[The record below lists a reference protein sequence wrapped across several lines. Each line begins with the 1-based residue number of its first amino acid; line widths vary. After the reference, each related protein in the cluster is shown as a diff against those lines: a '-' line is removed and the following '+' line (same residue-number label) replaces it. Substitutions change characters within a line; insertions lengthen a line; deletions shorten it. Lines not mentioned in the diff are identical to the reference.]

1 MSKMHEI
8 LLSKFPEATQKDLDT
23 FSKNVRQ
30 VESSGG
36 TNLVNPDSSARGDFQ
51 FLTKGDGN
59 SFQTALNRLSN
70 TYASAGHKEP
80 DWVDRARR
88 SNNPMDLPYE
98 QQEELM
104 LANIYQQKGS
114 DALLSKAFTGDRDAS
129 LEAYYKYHHTAPDAA
144 TIAAAESAFTTD
156 SRPQVA
162 EIPMEDRQYNLE
174 TVSAGVPSLP
184 SVTTTAPTEADN
196 MSTKKE
202 PTGFGSEWL
211 ASYLNVDPD
220 MSVMDYFKSDPK
232 VVKETMTAEEQQ
244 AFDVPSWDN
253 GGQFIGTEVNPPVT
267 LQQTA
272 SQVVPLLGTMPYDLA
287 KDLDPLKVQRY
298 PTADD
303 MVSSQPKTI
312 PHASEFSQS
321 YIVPNTGPTAE
332 ELVAGAGSYVVPIG
346 REPAGI
352 AVEQQ
357 QGILEDQFGKPVRSG
372 NNNVIGL
379 PTQNAA
385 YAAPAGGKGAN
396 ATPQSAID
404 QLTGI
409 KGFGGK

>member
-162 EIPMEDRQYNLE
+162 EVPMENRQYNLE

-184 SVTTTAPTEADN
+184 SITTTALTEADN
-196 MSTKKE
+196 MSTEKE
-202 PTGFGSEWL
+202 PTGFGREWL
-211 ASYLNVDPD
+211 ASLLGVDPD
-220 MSVMDYFKSDPK
+220 MSVMDYFNGDLKAPK
-232 VVKETMTAEEQQ
+232 VSTT
-244 AFDVPSWDN
+244 DVAKLAGNKPAV
-253 GGQFIGTEVNPPVT
+253 Q

-272 SQVVPLLGTMPYDLA
+272 SQVVPLQGTMPYINQGTVDRGLLESLNPA
-287 KDLDPLKVQRY
+287 MSIQEAAYNAANQSVIQ
-298 PTADD
+298 PTN
-303 MVSSQPKTI
+303 I
-312 PHASEFSQS
+312 PHAAEFGQA
-321 YIVPNTGPTAE
+321 YVVPNTGPTAE
-332 ELVAGAGSYVVPIG
+332 ELSAGAGSYVVPIG
-346 REPAGI
+346 REPAGV

-372 NNNVIGL
+372 NKNVIGL
-379 PTQNAA
+379 PTQNPA
-385 YAAPAGGKGAN
+385 YQAPAGGKGAN

>member
-162 EIPMEDRQYNLE
+162 EVPAKIIDNIPR
-174 TVSAGVPSLP
+174 VSAGFPSFSFDSSVDNSEIKKMATPEAQAYFKDFNTLDSLP
-184 SVTTTAPTEADN
+184 SMGSRLVAPMQQFVEDQVIPVDSYSPGVDMNVKPKPMYPLAGTVT
-196 MSTKKE
+196 KE
-202 PTGFGSEWL
+202 PQDTGPAQFAEI
-211 ASYLNVDPD
+211 
-220 MSVMDYFKSDPK
+220 
-232 VVKETMTAEEQQ
+232 ETLFNE
-244 AFDVPSWDN
+244 
-253 GGQFIGTEVNPPVT
+253 
-267 LQQTA
+267 
-272 SQVVPLLGTMPYDLA
+272 
-287 KDLDPLKVQRY
+287 
-298 PTADD
+298 
-303 MVSSQPKTI
+303 PKTYVPASGRMDAYSYI
-312 PHASEFSQS
+312 DNTIPPHASEFSQA
-321 YIVPNTGPTAE
+321 Y
-332 ELVAGAGSYVVPIG
+332 VAPAG
-346 REPAGI
+346 REPAGV
-352 AVEQQ
+352 AVEQPALTLAQ
-357 QGILEDQFGKPVRSG
+357 RGVNPNAIYPLQNGTVVSQSGKPVRSG

>member
-162 EIPMEDRQYNLE
+162 EVPMENRQYNLE

-184 SVTTTAPTEADN
+184 SITTTALTEADN
-196 MSTKKE
+196 MSTEKE
-202 PTGFGSEWL
+202 PTGFGREWL
-211 ASYLNVDPD
+211 ASLLGVDPD
-220 MSVMDYFKSDPK
+220 MSVMDYFNGDLKAPK
-232 VVKETMTAEEQQ
+232 VSTT
-244 AFDVPSWDN
+244 DVEKLAGNKPAV
-253 GGQFIGTEVNPPVT
+253 Q

-272 SQVVPLLGTMPYDLA
+272 SQVVPLQGTMPYINQGTVDRGLLESLNPA
-287 KDLDPLKVQRY
+287 MSIQEAAYNAANQSVIQ
-298 PTADD
+298 PTN
-303 MVSSQPKTI
+303 I
-312 PHASEFSQS
+312 PHASEFGQA
-321 YIVPNTGPTAE
+321 YVVPNTGPTAE
-332 ELVAGAGSYVVPIG
+332 ELSAGAGSYVVPIG
-346 REPAGI
+346 REPAGV

-372 NNNVIGL
+372 NKNVIGL
-379 PTQNAA
+379 PTQNPA
-385 YAAPAGGKGAN
+385 YQAPAGGKGAN

>member
-162 EIPMEDRQYNLE
+162 EVPMENRQYNLE

-184 SVTTTAPTEADN
+184 SITTTALTEADN
-196 MSTKKE
+196 MSTEKE
-202 PTGFGSEWL
+202 PTGFGREWL
-211 ASYLNVDPD
+211 ASLLDVDPD
-220 MSVMDYFKSDPK
+220 MSVMDYFNGDLKAPK
-232 VVKETMTAEEQQ
+232 VSTT
-244 AFDVPSWDN
+244 DVAKLAGNKPAV
-253 GGQFIGTEVNPPVT
+253 Q

-272 SQVVPLLGTMPYDLA
+272 SQVVPQQGTMPYINQGTVDRGLLESLNPA
-287 KDLDPLKVQRY
+287 MSIQEAAYNAANQSVIQ
-298 PTADD
+298 PTN
-303 MVSSQPKTI
+303 I
-312 PHASEFSQS
+312 PHAAEFGQA
-321 YIVPNTGPTAE
+321 YVVPNTGPTAE
-332 ELVAGAGSYVVPIG
+332 ELSAGAGSYVVPIG
-346 REPAGI
+346 REPAGV

-372 NNNVIGL
+372 NKNVIGL
-379 PTQNAA
+379 PTQNPA
-385 YAAPAGGKGAN
+385 YQAPAGGKGAN

>member
-1 MSKMHEI
+1 MHEI

-162 EIPMEDRQYNLE
+162 EVPMENRQYNLE

-184 SVTTTAPTEADN
+184 SITTTALTEADN
-196 MSTKKE
+196 MSTEKE
-202 PTGFGSEWL
+202 PTGFGREWL
-211 ASYLNVDPD
+211 ASLLGVDPD
-220 MSVMDYFKSDPK
+220 MSVMDYFNGDLKAPK
-232 VVKETMTAEEQQ
+232 VSTT
-244 AFDVPSWDN
+244 DVAKLAGNKPAV
-253 GGQFIGTEVNPPVT
+253 Q

-272 SQVVPLLGTMPYDLA
+272 SQVVPLQGTMPYINQGTVDRGLLESLNPA
-287 KDLDPLKVQRY
+287 MSIQEAAYNDANQSVIQ
-298 PTADD
+298 PTN
-303 MVSSQPKTI
+303 I
-312 PHASEFSQS
+312 PHASEFGQA
-321 YIVPNTGPTAE
+321 YVVPNTGPTAE
-332 ELVAGAGSYVVPIG
+332 ELSAGAGSYVVPIG
-346 REPAGI
+346 REPAGV

-372 NNNVIGL
+372 NKNVIGL
-379 PTQNAA
+379 PTQNPA
-385 YAAPAGGKGAN
+385 YQAPAGGKGAN

>member
-162 EIPMEDRQYNLE
+162 EVPMENRQYNLE

-184 SVTTTAPTEADN
+184 SITTTALTEADN
-196 MSTKKE
+196 MSTEKE
-202 PTGFGSEWL
+202 PTGFGREWL
-211 ASYLNVDPD
+211 ASLLGVDPD
-220 MSVMDYFKSDPK
+220 MSVMDYFNGDLKAPK
-232 VVKETMTAEEQQ
+232 VSTT
-244 AFDVPSWDN
+244 DVAKLAGNKPAV
-253 GGQFIGTEVNPPVT
+253 Q

-272 SQVVPLLGTMPYDLA
+272 SQVVPLQGTMPYINQGTVDRGLLESLNPA
-287 KDLDPLKVQRY
+287 MSIQEAAYNDANQSVIQ
-298 PTADD
+298 PTN
-303 MVSSQPKTI
+303 I
-312 PHASEFSQS
+312 PHASEFGQA
-321 YIVPNTGPTAE
+321 YVVPNTGPTAE
-332 ELVAGAGSYVVPIG
+332 ELSAGAGSYVVPIG
-346 REPAGI
+346 REPAGV

-372 NNNVIGL
+372 NKNVIGL
-379 PTQNAA
+379 PTQNPA
-385 YAAPAGGKGAN
+385 YQAPAGGKGAN

>member
-1 MSKMHEI
+1 MHEI

-162 EIPMEDRQYNLE
+162 EVPMEDRQYNLE

-184 SVTTTAPTEADN
+184 SITTTALTEADN
-196 MSTKKE
+196 MSTEKE
-202 PTGFGSEWL
+202 PTGFGREWL
-211 ASYLNVDPD
+211 ASLLGVDPD
-220 MSVMDYFKSDPK
+220 MSVMDYFNGDLKAPK
-232 VVKETMTAEEQQ
+232 VSTT
-244 AFDVPSWDN
+244 DVAKLAGNKPAV
-253 GGQFIGTEVNPPVT
+253 Q

-272 SQVVPLLGTMPYDLA
+272 SQVVPLQGTMPYINQGTVDRGLLESLNPA
-287 KDLDPLKVQRY
+287 MSIQEAAYNDANQSVIQ
-298 PTADD
+298 PTN
-303 MVSSQPKTI
+303 I
-312 PHASEFSQS
+312 PHASEFGQA
-321 YIVPNTGPTAE
+321 YVVPNTGPTAE
-332 ELVAGAGSYVVPIG
+332 ELSAGAGSYVVPIG
-346 REPAGI
+346 REPAGV

-372 NNNVIGL
+372 NKNVIGL
-379 PTQNAA
+379 PTQNPA
-385 YAAPAGGKGAN
+385 YQAPAGGKGAN

>member
-162 EIPMEDRQYNLE
+162 EVPMENRQYNLE

-184 SVTTTAPTEADN
+184 SITTTALTEADN
-196 MSTKKE
+196 MSTEKE
-202 PTGFGSEWL
+202 PTGFGREWL
-211 ASYLNVDPD
+211 ASLLGVDPD
-220 MSVMDYFKSDPK
+220 MSVMDYFNGDLKAPK
-232 VVKETMTAEEQQ
+232 VSTT
-244 AFDVPSWDN
+244 DVEKLAGNKPAV
-253 GGQFIGTEVNPPVT
+253 Q

-272 SQVVPLLGTMPYDLA
+272 SQVVPLQGTMPYINQGTVDRGLLESLNPA
-287 KDLDPLKVQRY
+287 MSIQEAAYNDANQSVIQ
-298 PTADD
+298 PTN
-303 MVSSQPKTI
+303 I
-312 PHASEFSQS
+312 PHASEFGQA
-321 YIVPNTGPTAE
+321 YVVPNTGPTAE
-332 ELVAGAGSYVVPIG
+332 ELSAGAGSYVVPIG
-346 REPAGI
+346 REPAGV

-372 NNNVIGL
+372 NKNVIGL
-379 PTQNAA
+379 PTQNPA
-385 YAAPAGGKGAN
+385 YQAPAGGKGAN

>member
-1 MSKMHEI
+1 MHEI

-162 EIPMEDRQYNLE
+162 EVPMENRQYNLE

-184 SVTTTAPTEADN
+184 SITTTALTEADN
-196 MSTKKE
+196 MSTEKE
-202 PTGFGSEWL
+202 PTGFGREWL
-211 ASYLNVDPD
+211 ASLLDVDPD
-220 MSVMDYFKSDPK
+220 MSVMDYFNGDLKAPK
-232 VVKETMTAEEQQ
+232 VSTT
-244 AFDVPSWDN
+244 DVAKLAGNKPAV
-253 GGQFIGTEVNPPVT
+253 Q

-272 SQVVPLLGTMPYDLA
+272 SQVVPLQGTMPYINQGTVDRGLLESLNPA
-287 KDLDPLKVQRY
+287 MSIQEAAYNDANQSVIQ
-298 PTADD
+298 PTN
-303 MVSSQPKTI
+303 I
-312 PHASEFSQS
+312 PHASEFGQA
-321 YIVPNTGPTAE
+321 YVVPNTGPTAE
-332 ELVAGAGSYVVPIG
+332 ELSAGAGSYVVPIG
-346 REPAGI
+346 REPAGV

-372 NNNVIGL
+372 NKNVIGL
-379 PTQNAA
+379 PTQNPA
-385 YAAPAGGKGAN
+385 YQAPAGGKGAN

>member
-162 EIPMEDRQYNLE
+162 EVPMEDRQYNLE

-184 SVTTTAPTEADN
+184 SITTTALTEADN
-196 MSTKKE
+196 MSTEKE
-202 PTGFGSEWL
+202 PTGFGREWL
-211 ASYLNVDPD
+211 ASLLDVDPD
-220 MSVMDYFKSDPK
+220 MSVMDYFNGDLKAPK
-232 VVKETMTAEEQQ
+232 VSTTDVKKLAGNKPAVQ
-244 AFDVPSWDN
+244 
-253 GGQFIGTEVNPPVT
+253 

-272 SQVVPLLGTMPYDLA
+272 SQVVPLQGTMPYINQGTVDRGLLESLNPA
-287 KDLDPLKVQRY
+287 MSIQEAAYNDANQSVIQ
-298 PTADD
+298 PTN
-303 MVSSQPKTI
+303 I
-312 PHASEFSQS
+312 PHAAEFGQA
-321 YIVPNTGPTAE
+321 YVVPNTGPTAE
-332 ELVAGAGSYVVPIG
+332 ELSAGAGSYVVPIG
-346 REPAGI
+346 REPAGV

-372 NNNVIGL
+372 NKNVIGL
-379 PTQNAA
+379 PTQNPA
-385 YAAPAGGKGAN
+385 YQAPAGGKGAN

>member
-162 EIPMEDRQYNLE
+162 EVPMENRQYNLE

-184 SVTTTAPTEADN
+184 SITTTALTEADN
-196 MSTKKE
+196 MSTEKE
-202 PTGFGSEWL
+202 PTGFGREWL
-211 ASYLNVDPD
+211 ASLLDVDPD
-220 MSVMDYFKSDPK
+220 MSVMDYFNGDLKAPK
-232 VVKETMTAEEQQ
+232 VSTT
-244 AFDVPSWDN
+244 DVAKLAGNKPAV
-253 GGQFIGTEVNPPVT
+253 Q

-272 SQVVPLLGTMPYDLA
+272 SQVVPLQGTMPYINQGTVDRGLLESLNPA
-287 KDLDPLKVQRY
+287 MSIQEAAYNDANQSVIQ
-298 PTADD
+298 PTN
-303 MVSSQPKTI
+303 I
-312 PHASEFSQS
+312 PHAAEFGQA
-321 YIVPNTGPTAE
+321 YVVPNTGPTAE
-332 ELVAGAGSYVVPIG
+332 ELSAGAGSYVVPIG
-346 REPAGI
+346 REPAGV

-372 NNNVIGL
+372 NKNVIGL
-379 PTQNAA
+379 PTQNPA
-385 YAAPAGGKGAN
+385 YQAPAGGKGAN

>member
-162 EIPMEDRQYNLE
+162 EVPMEDRQYNLE

-184 SVTTTAPTEADN
+184 SITTTALTEADN

-202 PTGFGSEWL
+202 PTGFGREWL
-211 ASYLNVDPD
+211 SNYLDVDPD

-244 AFDVPSWDN
+244 AFDVPSWEN
-253 GGQFIGTEVNPPVT
+253 GGQFIGTEVNPPVV
-267 LQQTA
+267 LQQTP
-272 SQVVPLLGTMPYDLA
+272 SQVVPYLGTMPYDLA
-287 KDLDPLKVQRY
+287 KELDPLKVQRY

-303 MVSSQPKTI
+303 MVAAQSKTI
-312 PHASEFSQS
+312 PHASEFSQA
-321 YIVPNTGPTAE
+321 Y
-332 ELVAGAGSYVVPIG
+332 VAPAG
-346 REPAGI
+346 REPAGVP
-352 AVEQQ
+352 VEQPTLTLAQ
-357 QGILEDQFGKPVRSG
+357 RGVNPNAIYPLQNGTVVSQSGNPVRSG

-379 PTQNAA
+379 PTQNPA
-385 YAAPAGGKGAN
+385 YQAPAGGKGAN

>member
-162 EIPMEDRQYNLE
+162 EVPMENRQYNLE

-184 SVTTTAPTEADN
+184 SITTTALTEADN
-196 MSTKKE
+196 MSTEKE
-202 PTGFGSEWL
+202 PTGFGREWL
-211 ASYLNVDPD
+211 ASLLDVDPD
-220 MSVMDYFKSDPK
+220 MSVMDYFNGDLKAPK
-232 VVKETMTAEEQQ
+232 VSTT
-244 AFDVPSWDN
+244 DVAKLAGNKPAV
-253 GGQFIGTEVNPPVT
+253 Q

-272 SQVVPLLGTMPYDLA
+272 SQVVPLQGTMPYINQGTVDRGLLESLNPA
-287 KDLDPLKVQRY
+287 MSIQEAAYNAANQSVIQ
-298 PTADD
+298 PTN
-303 MVSSQPKTI
+303 I
-312 PHASEFSQS
+312 PHASEFGQA
-321 YIVPNTGPTAE
+321 YVVPNTGPTAE
-332 ELVAGAGSYVVPIG
+332 ELSAGAGSYVVPIG
-346 REPAGI
+346 REPAGV

-372 NNNVIGL
+372 NKNVIGL
-379 PTQNAA
+379 PTQNPA
-385 YAAPAGGKGAN
+385 YQAPAGGKGAN

>member
-162 EIPMEDRQYNLE
+162 EVPAKIIDNIPR
-174 TVSAGVPSLP
+174 VSAGFPSFSFDSSVDNSEIKKMATPEAQAYFKDFNNLDSLP
-184 SVTTTAPTEADN
+184 SMGSRLVAPMQQRIEDQVIPVDSYSPGVDMNVKPKPMYPLAGTVT
-196 MSTKKE
+196 KE
-202 PTGFGSEWL
+202 PQDTGPAQFAEI
-211 ASYLNVDPD
+211 
-220 MSVMDYFKSDPK
+220 
-232 VVKETMTAEEQQ
+232 ETLFNE
-244 AFDVPSWDN
+244 
-253 GGQFIGTEVNPPVT
+253 
-267 LQQTA
+267 
-272 SQVVPLLGTMPYDLA
+272 
-287 KDLDPLKVQRY
+287 
-298 PTADD
+298 
-303 MVSSQPKTI
+303 PKTYVPASGRMDAYSYI
-312 PHASEFSQS
+312 DNTIPPHASEFSQA
-321 YIVPNTGPTAE
+321 Y
-332 ELVAGAGSYVVPIG
+332 VAPAG
-346 REPAGI
+346 REPAGV

>member
-162 EIPMEDRQYNLE
+162 EVPMEDRQYNLE

-184 SVTTTAPTEADN
+184 SITTTALTEADN
-196 MSTKKE
+196 MSTEKE
-202 PTGFGSEWL
+202 PTGFGREWL
-211 ASYLNVDPD
+211 ASLLGVDPD
-220 MSVMDYFKSDPK
+220 MSVMDYFNGDLKAPK
-232 VVKETMTAEEQQ
+232 VSTT
-244 AFDVPSWDN
+244 DVAKLAGNKPAV
-253 GGQFIGTEVNPPVT
+253 Q

-272 SQVVPLLGTMPYDLA
+272 SQVVPLQGTMPYINQGTVDRGLLESLNPA
-287 KDLDPLKVQRY
+287 MSIQEAAYNDANQSVIQ
-298 PTADD
+298 PTN
-303 MVSSQPKTI
+303 I
-312 PHASEFSQS
+312 PHASEFGQA
-321 YIVPNTGPTAE
+321 YVVPNTGPTAE
-332 ELVAGAGSYVVPIG
+332 ELSAGAGSYVVPIG
-346 REPAGI
+346 REPAGV

-372 NNNVIGL
+372 NKNVIGL
-379 PTQNAA
+379 PTQNPA
-385 YAAPAGGKGAN
+385 YQAPAGGKGAN

>member
-162 EIPMEDRQYNLE
+162 EVPMENRQYNLE

-184 SVTTTAPTEADN
+184 SITTTALTEADN
-196 MSTKKE
+196 MSTEKE
-202 PTGFGSEWL
+202 PTGFGREWL
-211 ASYLNVDPD
+211 ASLLDVDPD
-220 MSVMDYFKSDPK
+220 MSVMDYFNGDLKAPK
-232 VVKETMTAEEQQ
+232 VSTT
-244 AFDVPSWDN
+244 DVAKLAGNKPAV
-253 GGQFIGTEVNPPVT
+253 Q

-272 SQVVPLLGTMPYDLA
+272 SQVVPLQGTMPYINQGTVDRGLLESLNPA
-287 KDLDPLKVQRY
+287 MSIQEAAYNDANQSVIQ
-298 PTADD
+298 PTN
-303 MVSSQPKTI
+303 I
-312 PHASEFSQS
+312 PHASEFGQA
-321 YIVPNTGPTAE
+321 YVVPNTGPTAE
-332 ELVAGAGSYVVPIG
+332 ELSAGAGSYVVPIG
-346 REPAGI
+346 REPAGV

-372 NNNVIGL
+372 NKNVIGL
-379 PTQNAA
+379 PTQNPA
-385 YAAPAGGKGAN
+385 YQAPAGGKGAN